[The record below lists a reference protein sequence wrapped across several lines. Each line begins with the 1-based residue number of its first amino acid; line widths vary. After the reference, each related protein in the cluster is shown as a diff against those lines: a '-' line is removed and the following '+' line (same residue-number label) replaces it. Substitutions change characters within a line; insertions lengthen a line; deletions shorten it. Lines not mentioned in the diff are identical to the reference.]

1 MDKTLNQARME
12 TPEGRFTAS
21 SLRQKYPWKLFWVL
35 LGAGL
40 FGVLAVM
47 PMLLALLGPLLAK
60 APLPLPLP
68 LLLALQFLQSAI
80 LLALAVGLGLL
91 LARKLGLGVPIL
103 EGWLSGEDVSHRLR
117 LVLTPAIVA
126 GLGVGLVL
134 FVLIKFVFLPHMPA
148 LPLITEANISLWK
161 RALASF
167 YGGIVEELLMRLFL
181 LTFLAWLL
189 GKIWRRV
196 NGPGTAV
203 LWTAN
208 SIVAIIFGLGHL
220 PSASMVMPIT
230 PFVVVAA
237 LVLNGIAGLVFG
249 YLYWTRGLE
258 AAMVA
263 HFSADIVIHVISP
276 AFL

>member
-1 MDKTLNQARME
+1 ME
-12 TPEGRFTAS
+12 TPEGSFQAS

-47 PMLLALLGPLLAK
+47 PLLLALLGPLLAK

-68 LLLALQFLQSAI
+68 LLLVLQFLQSAI

-91 LARKLGLGVPIL
+91 LGRRLGLGLPIV
-103 EGWLSGEDVSHRLR
+103 ESWLSGEKVSNRLR
-117 LVLTPAIVA
+117 LVLPSATVA

-134 FVLIKFVFLPHMPA
+134 FVLIKFVFLPHIPA
-148 LPLITEANISLWK
+148 LPLVAEANISLWK

-181 LTFLAWLL
+181 LSLLAWLL
-189 GKIWRRV
+189 GKIWRGV
-196 NGPGTAV
+196 DGLPGKGV

-208 SIVAIIFGLGHL
+208 FIVAIIFGLGHL

-230 PFVVVAA
+230 PIVVVAA
-237 LVLNGIAGLVFG
+237 LVLNGIAALVFG
-249 YLYWTRGLE
+249 YLYWTKGLE

-263 HFSADIVIHVISP
+263 HFSADIVIHLIGP